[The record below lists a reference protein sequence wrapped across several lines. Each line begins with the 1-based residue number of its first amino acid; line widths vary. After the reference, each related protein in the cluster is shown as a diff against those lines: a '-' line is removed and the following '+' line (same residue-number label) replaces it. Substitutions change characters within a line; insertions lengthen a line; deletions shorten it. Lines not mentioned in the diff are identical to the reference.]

1 MEVLIFYASVSA
13 FRPFSE
19 DGEGVLFTLLH
30 PLAHSRCSIDA
41 LKGVSDWSTN
51 FVRLGREG

>member
-41 LKGVSDWSTN
+41 LKEVIGVQI
-51 FVRLGREG
+51 L